1 MKATARLWMAIGKP
15 PPLGIDGTMAKIHGK
30 LAEVNSE
37 AMIQLHKRSQKIH
50 ITVEDNNAHIK
61 KLETSNSELERLNG
75 VLARS
80 LERLEEQH
88 RKFVRE
94 VEGMSILWGA
104 LLPRLTHGT
113 IAITA
118 KNGEEDKQRL
128 EIFKEALSVSPCD
141 PSGIFDN

>member
-15 PPLGIDGTMAKIHGK
+15 PSLGIDGTMATIHGK

-50 ITVEDNNAHIK
+50 ITVEDNNTHIK

-88 RKFVRE
+88 KKFVRE
-94 VEGMSILWGA
+94 VEGMSLPCYILWCH
-104 LLPRLTHGT
+104 LTWTNAWHYCCNSEKRGR
-113 IAITA
+113 
-118 KNGEEDKQRL
+118 G
-128 EIFKEALSVSPCD
+128 
-141 PSGIFDN
+141 